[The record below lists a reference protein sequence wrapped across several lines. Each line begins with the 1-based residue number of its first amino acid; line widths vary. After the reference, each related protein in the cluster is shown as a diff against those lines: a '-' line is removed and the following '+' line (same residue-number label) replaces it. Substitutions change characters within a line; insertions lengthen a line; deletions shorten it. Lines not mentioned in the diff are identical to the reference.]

1 MEHEVDTLVIGAGPA
16 GLGVA
21 ACLKKKGVSSV
32 IVERAA
38 TVGSSWRRHYGRLH
52 LHTDRAHSALPLL
65 SFPAGTPQYPS
76 REQVIEYLE
85 AYARHFELAPHFGE
99 EVQAVRSANG
109 GWTTATSA
117 HTYHS
122 RRVVVATGNC
132 AAPHMPRWPGQERFV
147 GRIVHSSEY
156 RDAEPFR
163 GQRVLVIGFGSSG
176 GEIAI
181 DLHEHGAHA
190 AVSVRGPVNIIP
202 RDIVGIPVLA
212 LGIALG
218 PLPTGLA
225 DVLAGTLARLV
236 IGDITRLGFRKLEM
250 GPIAQIKQTARVPL
264 IDIGTVKLIREGHV
278 DVLAGVSA
286 MDETSVS
293 FDDGSSRRFDAII
306 VATGFRPHVNRF
318 LEPENDIFSPGQSPP
333 RRGTAVRPG
342 LYFCGFV
349 VSPTGMLREIG
360 LEARRIAEHIAMS
373 DEHANG

>member
-1 MEHEVDTLVIGAGPA
+1 MENEVDTLVIGAGPS
-16 GLGVA
+16 GLAVA
-21 ACLKKKGVSSV
+21 ACLKKRGVSSV

-38 TVGSSWRRHYGRLH
+38 TVGSSWRQHYDRLH
-52 LHTDRAHSALPLL
+52 LHTDRARSALPHL

-76 REQVIEYLE
+76 REQVIGYLE
-85 AYARHFELAPHFGE
+85 GYARHFELAPHFSE
-99 EVQAVRSANG
+99 EVHAVRSVNG
-109 GWTTATSA
+109 GWTTTTSA
-117 HTYHS
+117 HAYHS
-122 RRVVVATGNC
+122 RRVVVATGYC
-132 AAPHMPRWPGQERFV
+132 AAPHMPRWPGQERFG

-163 GQRVLVIGFGSSG
+163 GQRVLVIGFGNSG
-176 GEIAI
+176 GEIAV
-181 DLHEHGAHA
+181 DLHEHGAHV

-225 DVLAGTLARLV
+225 DVLAGALARLV

-264 IDIGTVKLIREGHV
+264 IDIGTVKLIREGHIE
-278 DVLAGVSA
+278 VLAGVSA

-306 VATGFRPHVNRF
+306 VATGFRPQVGRF
-318 LEPENDIFSPGQSPP
+318 LDPENDIFTPGLAPP
-333 RRGTAVRPG
+333 RRGAAARPG

-360 LEARRIAEHIAMS
+360 IEARRIAEHIAMG
-373 DEHANG
+373 EHPASR

>member
-1 MEHEVDTLVIGAGPA
+1 VIGAGPA
-16 GLGVA
+16 GLAVA

-278 DVLAGVSA
+278 DVLAGISA

>member
-16 GLGVA
+16 GLAVA

-76 REQVIEYLE
+76 RGQVIEYLE

-109 GWTTATSA
+109 GWTTATSV

>member
-16 GLGVA
+16 GLAVA

-38 TVGSSWRRHYGRLH
+38 TVGFSWRRHYGRLH

-373 DEHANG
+373 DEHANS